1 MIDMRTVIFSY
12 IISNAICAT
21 VITFLWLYNRRRFAG
36 LGFWLA
42 DFILQFVA
50 LLLVV
55 IRGILP
61 DFLTMTVSNTLIVGG
76 TLLLLMGLERFVG
89 KRGPQIHNIILL
101 AIFICVHTWFTI
113 IHPSLDARNILF
125 SLGLLVICSQCT
137 WLLLRRVDAEVFPIT
152 RNIGII
158 FVAYC
163 FISIV
168 RILVDF
174 AVSADENFF
183 RSNIYDTSIVMMYQM
198 LFIALT
204 FSLFMMVNRRLVRNL
219 ELDLVE
225 RRQAEVALRSS
236 EEKFFKAFNSSP
248 DAIIITRIRDGQ
260 IIEVNEGFTQIT
272 GYSSEEALANSVIG
286 LRLWP
291 DPQNWDVV
299 LAELKER
306 QRIRD
311 VEYDFRIKS
320 GGIIN
325 TLYSAEIV
333 QLNGEAHIL
342 SVVRDVTR
350 QKRNEEDL
358 HIRNSVLATLYQVTL
373 DLINRHDVNDILQ
386 SLLEQIGRFLDA
398 PDVSVDLLEGN
409 DTLVTYAATP
419 GQPLQAGDT
428 MRRGEGGWLS
438 WQAVDNGQP
447 AMLEDYSKWEKRRDL
462 YTGYPIHSIMIIPIH
477 HRQQV
482 IGTINC
488 SRREEDKP
496 FGETEIFAAQ
506 QLAQVVALVL
516 DNARLYTQL
525 QSELSERRRIEMAL
539 RESQENF
546 QRYFDMG
553 AVGMCVT
560 SPEKSWIEVNDYLCR
575 MLGYS
580 REELVQFTWS
590 ELTHP
595 DDIDADLELF
605 NQVIAGGRDSYQIDK
620 RFIRKDGTVLYTSLF
635 VSSHRNTDGTVRYF
649 LVSLI
654 DITERRHAEAALLQ
668 LTAIEERQRLA
679 RDLHDS
685 VNQSIHSLVLF
696 SETLIS
702 TLEKNNFARAVQIS
716 KRLQESA
723 RQALKEARLML
734 YEMQPSAM
742 GMNMDFI
749 QDLETRLSTVERRAG
764 VKAHIVQEGSM
775 EHCPR
780 EWYENL
786 FWITIEALN
795 NALKHAQARNMLI
808 VVESSPQS
816 VNLEIVDDGIGFD
829 TARVRS
835 GGFGLRTMRE
845 RSDLLGGK
853 LTIVSSP
860 GNGSRVCFHAD
871 IDNKRGM
878 NS

>member
-12 IISNAICAT
+12 IISNAICVS
-21 VITFLWLYNRRRFAG
+21 VITLLWFQNRRRFAG

-42 DFILQFVA
+42 NFIIQFLA
-50 LLLVV
+50 LFLSAL
-55 IRGILP
+55 RGILP
-61 DFLTMTVSNTLIVGG
+61 DFLTIVVGDTLVVGG
-76 TLLLLMGLERFVG
+76 TLLLFIGLEHFTG
-89 KRGPQIHNIILL
+89 KRGPQLHNWIFLAIFTLAHGWFTLTHYSQSMHNIIL
-101 AIFICVHTWFTI
+101 
-113 IHPSLDARNILF
+113 
-125 SLGLLVICSQCT
+125 SLGVLFMCVQCT
-137 WLLLRRVDAEVFPIT
+137 WLCLKRAEMPIIMRGAGIVFI
-152 RNIGII
+152 
-158 FVAYC
+158 AYC
-163 FISIV
+163 ILNAARIV
-168 RILVDF
+168 ADLEIPVGQDF
-174 AVSADENFF
+174 FN
-183 RSNIYDTSIVMMYQM
+183 SNVYDTLTVMMSQM
-198 LFIALT
+198 LFVALT
-204 FSLFMMVNRRLVRNL
+204 FTLVMMVNHRLVANL
-219 ELDLVE
+219 ETDLVKRE
-225 RRQAEVALRSS
+225 QTETALKLS

-248 DAIIITRIRDGQ
+248 DAVIITRLHDGQ
-260 IIEVNEGFTQIT
+260 IMEVNEGFTQIT
-272 GYSSEEALANSVIG
+272 EYTSEEALSNSVIG
-286 LRLWP
+286 LRLWAE
-291 DPQNWDVV
+291 PQNRDMF

-306 QRIRD
+306 QHIRD
-311 VEYDFRIKS
+311 VVSDFRTKS

-325 TLYSAEIV
+325 GLYSAELIE
-333 QLNGEAHIL
+333 LDGEAHVL

-373 DLINRHDVNDILQ
+373 GLINRHDVNDILQ
-386 SLLEQIGRFLDA
+386 SLLEQIGKFLDA
-398 PDVSVDLLEGN
+398 PDISVDLLEGN

-419 GQPLQAGDT
+419 GQPLQIGDT
-428 MRRGEGGWLS
+428 MRRGGGGWLS
-438 WQAVDNGQP
+438 WQAIDSGQP
-447 AMLEDYSKWEKRRDL
+447 AVLEDYSTWKKRRDL
-462 YTGYPIHSIMIIPIH
+462 FAGYPIHSIMIVPIH

-488 SRREEDKP
+488 SRREENKP

-506 QLAQVVALVL
+506 QLAQMAALVL

-525 QSELSERRRIEMAL
+525 QSELSERKRVETAL
-539 RESQENF
+539 RESQANF

-553 AVGMCVT
+553 AIGMCVT
-560 SPEKSWIEVNDYLCR
+560 SPEKGWVEVNDYLCKL
-575 MLGYS
+575 LGYS
-580 REELVQFTWS
+580 REELMQLTWK

-595 DDIDADLELF
+595 DDVDADVKLF
-605 NQVIAGGRDSYQIDK
+605 DQVMAGDRDSYQIDK
-620 RFIRKDGTVLYTSLF
+620 RFIRKDGTILYTSLF
-635 VSSHRNTDGTVRYF
+635 VSCHRNADGSVQYF
-649 LVSLI
+649 LASLI

-668 LTAIEERQRLA
+668 LTTVEERQRLA

-702 TLEKNNFARAVQIS
+702 TLEKNNFARAIQIS

-742 GMNMDFI
+742 GMDVDFI

-764 VKAHIVQEGSM
+764 IKVHIVQEGSM
-775 EHCPR
+775 ENCPR

-808 VVESSPQS
+808 VIECFPQS
-816 VNLEIVDDGIGFD
+816 MRLEIVDDGIGFD
-829 TARVRS
+829 VDKVRS

-845 RSDLLGGK
+845 RSELLGGN

-860 GNGSRVCFHAD
+860 TSGSRVCFHAN
-871 IDNKRGM
+871 IKKERGR
-878 NS
+878 NL